1 MLLDP
6 VITVSERARLLG
18 GSQESVRLVLEALVT
33 RTGSERTGV
42 DAPHVLAATFGDHV
56 IVEAAQQF
64 YKIPV
69 FRDSLGY
76 VLGKSEPLF
85 VQRVSRKQVVE
96 ETLYGVVDA
105 LLTGSVDEAVV
116 SAMQLMPCLGE
127 AKELL
132 AYADT
137 AKRVESLLDRDC
149 PWKAVVVE
157 NAVKAGAV
165 VPDGAAR
172 FGKLYDGSL
181 NPSEIAGFDELVRT
195 EFGEQVAEL
204 DTLWHTVSSLESIL
218 KLLPDDKAAAYT
230 NLVEDY
236 KRDLHEVRDVLK
248 TVQHQVQDAAVLGR
262 VSDGV
267 AGVLPKHR
275 ALCSHLQLQLSH

>member
-6 VITVSERARLLG
+6 VIPAPELARLFG
-18 GSQESVRLVLEALVT
+18 GSQERLHETLDALVSQH
-33 RTGSERTGV
+33 GSSLTGV
-42 DAPHVLAATFGDHV
+42 AARHKLAATFSHHV
-56 IVEAAQQF
+56 IVEVDQTF
-64 YKIPV
+64 YKIPYTV
-69 FRDSLGY
+69 DGIKCA
-76 VLGKSEPLF
+76 LGKAEPLF
-85 VQRVSRKQVVE
+85 VKRVPRKQVVE

-105 LLTGSVDEAVV
+105 LLTGRVDVAAEL
-116 SAMQLMPCLGE
+116 STQLMPCLGE

-137 AKRVESLLDRDC
+137 ATRVESLLSRDC

-165 VPDGAAR
+165 VPDGQTR
-172 FGKLYDGSL
+172 FGKLYDGTL

-195 EFGEQVAEL
+195 EFGEQVTEL
-204 DTLWHTVSSLESIL
+204 DTLWQTVASLESVL
-218 KLLPDDKAAAYT
+218 KLMPDDKAASFT

-236 KRDLHEVRDVLK
+236 KRDLDEVRGVLK

-275 ALCSHLQLQLSH
+275 ALCSHLQLQISR